1 MTTVAELL
9 AQYGIKLASTTP
21 GRYYATCP
29 QCSAS
34 RSKRTAKV
42 LGVTISLDGSVCW
55 GCNHCGWTGPEKGSG
70 KPNGNA
76 AADDFA
82 ASYDYPDATGVVR
95 FQKVRN
101 LPGRKPR
108 FWLRRPD
115 GNGGWINGT
124 EGVDTTL
131 IYRLPEIN
139 EAIAVGYTI
148 LVPEGEKDCDNL
160 WSIGIPATCNAHGA
174 ADATKPNYTPKWR
187 PEHSAQLR
195 RADIVILNDN
205 DVSGRAHADAA
216 ARMSAGIAA
225 RVRILDL
232 AKHWPE
238 VAATKGGDV
247 SDGLAAG
254 RTREEL
260 DALIAA
266 APEFAPAGELA
277 DLGEWNAGDDEEL
290 WGHIPPREWLLGN
303 IFCRGFLSSLLA
315 DGGTGKTA
323 LRIAQM
329 ISLAAGRSLTGEQ
342 VFQRCRVLIISLEDS
357 ARELRRRIRA
367 ACIHHGV
374 WRADLNGQL
383 FIVTLKARD
392 GKLMVLDN
400 ARRPI
405 RGPLIEKLEKTI
417 TARRIDLVS
426 LDPFVKA
433 HRVEENLNTAI
444 DEVTELLT
452 NLCEAYN
459 LSVDTPHHTSKGSP
473 EPGNANRG
481 RGASAMKDAARLVY
495 TLTPMT
501 SDEAEALGVSE
512 AERRSLI
519 RMDSGKV
526 NIAPPMTEAKWF
538 RLVGVPLGNS
548 TKTYPSGDNVQT
560 VEPWS
565 PPDIW
570 SDLSIE
576 TINIILSEIEAG
588 MPNGQRYS
596 AAPSAKA
603 RAAWKLITVRCPAK
617 SESQARQI
625 IKTWLKSGLL
635 VEKQCYDENLR
646 RHELGLEIDGSKRPG
661 NQV

>member
-42 LGVTISLDGSVCW
+42 LGVTISPDGSVCW

-70 KPNGNA
+70 KPNGH
-76 AADDFA
+76 AADDAFA
-82 ASYDYPDATGVVR
+82 ATYDYPDATGVVR

-101 LPGRKPR
+101 LPGRTPR

-148 LVPEGEKDCDNL
+148 LLPEGEKDWDNL

-174 ADATKPNYTPKWR
+174 ADAAKPNYTPKWR

-195 RADIVILNDN
+195 GADIVILNDN

-216 ARMSAGIAA
+216 ARMSAGVAA
-225 RVRILDL
+225 RVRMLDL

-238 VAATKGGDV
+238 VAAKKGGDV

-329 ISLAAGRSLTGEQ
+329 ISLAAGRSLTGEH

-383 FIVTLKARD
+383 FIVTLKAR
-392 GKLMVLDN
+392 
-400 ARRPI
+400 
-405 RGPLIEKLEKTI
+405 
-417 TARRIDLVS
+417 
-426 LDPFVKA
+426 
-433 HRVEENLNTAI
+433 
-444 DEVTELLT
+444 TE
-452 NLCEAYN
+452 
-459 LSVDTPHHTSKGSP
+459 S
-473 EPGNANRG
+473 
-481 RGASAMKDAARLVY
+481 
-495 TLTPMT
+495 
-501 SDEAEALGVSE
+501 
-512 AERRSLI
+512 
-519 RMDSGKV
+519 
-526 NIAPPMTEAKWF
+526 
-538 RLVGVPLGNS
+538 
-548 TKTYPSGDNVQT
+548 
-560 VEPWS
+560 
-565 PPDIW
+565 
-570 SDLSIE
+570 
-576 TINIILSEIEAG
+576 
-588 MPNGQRYS
+588 
-596 AAPSAKA
+596 
-603 RAAWKLITVRCPAK
+603 
-617 SESQARQI
+617 
-625 IKTWLKSGLL
+625 
-635 VEKQCYDENLR
+635 
-646 RHELGLEIDGSKRPG
+646 
-661 NQV
+661 